1 MWGANKSRPQSSQ
14 PVGVQVASANERRL
28 NSSPLIWSPPMS
40 LSGSTLTE
48 VQRAVRQSVSL
59 HWHLF
64 AVQGAVM
71 TILGIVAIVWPEVST
86 VAVDL
91 YVGWLFL
98 ISGAV
103 GIVGMFFAPT
113 VSAFLWSFLTSALSL
128 LVGVLLL
135 WHPVEGAA
143 SLTLVLVAFFLV
155 EGVFQIALSL
165 SYRDV
170 FPESWGWM
178 LFSGITDLI
187 LVAIIL
193 MGWPTSAGWALGL
206 VVGANLITSG
216 VATLVAAFAA
226 RRIVGMV
233 ERRA

>member
-1 MWGANKSRPQSSQ
+1 
-14 PVGVQVASANERRL
+14 
-28 NSSPLIWSPPMS
+28 MS

>member
-1 MWGANKSRPQSSQ
+1 
-14 PVGVQVASANERRL
+14 
-28 NSSPLIWSPPMS
+28 MS
-40 LSGSTLTE
+40 LSDSNLTE
-48 VQRAVRQSVSL
+48 VQRVIRQSVSL

-71 TILGIVAIVWPEVST
+71 TILGILAIVWPEVST

-98 ISGAV
+98 ISGV
-103 GIVGMFFAPT
+103 MGIVAMFFMPT
-113 VSAFLWSFLTSALSL
+113 VSAFLWSLLTSALSL
-128 LVGVLLL
+128 LAGVVLL
-135 WHPVEGAA
+135 WHPVEGVA

-165 SYRDV
+165 SYRAV

-193 MGWPTSAGWALGL
+193 MGWPTSASWALGL

-216 VATLVAAFAA
+216 LATLVAALAA
-226 RRIVGMV
+226 RHIVSMIEGK
-233 ERRA
+233 A

>member
-1 MWGANKSRPQSSQ
+1 
-14 PVGVQVASANERRL
+14 
-28 NSSPLIWSPPMS
+28 MS
-40 LSGSTLTE
+40 LSGSMLTE

-64 AVQGAVM
+64 AVQGTVM
-71 TILGIVAIVWPEVST
+71 TILGVVAIVWPEVST

-103 GIVGMFFAPT
+103 GVVGMFFAPT

-155 EGVFQIALSL
+155 EGVFQIALSFG
-165 SYRDV
+165 YRDV

-178 LFSGITDLI
+178 LFRGITDLI

-193 MGWPTSAGWALGL
+193 MGWPTSASWALGL

-216 VATLVAAFAA
+216 LATLVAAFAA
-226 RRIVGMV
+226 RRIVGMI

>member
-1 MWGANKSRPQSSQ
+1 
-14 PVGVQVASANERRL
+14 
-28 NSSPLIWSPPMS
+28 MS
-40 LSGSTLTE
+40 LSGSMLTE

-64 AVQGAVM
+64 AVQGTVM
-71 TILGIVAIVWPEVST
+71 TILGVVAIVWPEVST

-103 GIVGMFFAPT
+103 GVVGMFFAPT

-155 EGVFQIALSL
+155 EGVFQIALSFG
-165 SYRDV
+165 YRDV

-193 MGWPTSAGWALGL
+193 MGWPTSASWALGL

-216 VATLVAAFAA
+216 LATLVAAFAA
-226 RRIVGMV
+226 RRIVGMI